1 MSFITPQGAIL
12 CTTEMWRIPSLIN
25 VEAAPINI
33 FISAYAPCWK
43 HIQGDF
49 KLYELISYLLRQ
61 LSVPTP
67 SSSSPNIFSSS
78 SSPMLISF
86 PPFFPFLH
94 TAEMGF
100 EHLGFTRRATSLED
114 LKFLFRFNRLVW
126 GKFERTHSQPGD
138 IQYDKKAG
146 SYLITSCINTE
157 QERRTAYAGWRNRN
171 KTSCVPQLILQS
183 CVHI

>member
-1 MSFITPQGAIL
+1 MNEAKHLAFLWLTHKLHDCSQMSACLEESYRTHTHAQTHTKNRWITVSFITPQGAIL

-67 SSSSPNIFSSS
+67 SPSSPNIFSSS

-86 PPFFPFLH
+86 PPFFQFLH

-114 LKFLFRFNRLVW
+114 
-126 GKFERTHSQPGD
+126 
-138 IQYDKKAG
+138 
-146 SYLITSCINTE
+146 
-157 QERRTAYAGWRNRN
+157 
-171 KTSCVPQLILQS
+171 
-183 CVHI
+183 